1 MYDTNME
8 YKGWIFEIPDINQKF
23 GKTKVEAYKNEIEEV
38 FYIEEQYLSEIIC
51 QELYEKYLY
60 IYEG

>member
-1 MYDTNME
+1 MYDTDME